1 MKFTDIFIQ
10 RPVLASVISLLILV
24 IGLRSITAM
33 DLRQYPQTENTVVTV
48 TTYYPGA
55 DSELIKGFITTPLQ
69 QAISEAD
76 GIDYLSSSSRQG
88 SSTIEAH
95 MRLNYDPNAAVA
107 EIQAKVASQ
116 RNVLP
121 AEADD
126 PVITSQTG
134 DRTALMYLALYSD
147 SMKPSQISDYMLR
160 VVQPKI
166 QAVPGVGKAQLL
178 GNKTFAMRL
187 WLDPERM
194 TALEITAEDVSDIIG
209 DNNYLSGAGQTKGK
223 FVQIDLSATTNL
235 HTVQD
240 FKSLVVGNRNG
251 SLIRLEDI
259 AEIELGSEDY
269 DSLNW
274 YQGKIA
280 IFMGIEQAPGANPL
294 TVAQLVRKELVEIE
308 KDLPEELHVLLPYD
322 ASQFIQDSID
332 EVFRTLIEAVIIVL
346 LIIYLSLGSF
356 RAALVPS
363 VTVPLSLIGGT
374 FLMLLMG
381 FSINLLTMLA
391 MVLGIGLVVD
401 DAIIV
406 VENVHRHIELG
417 SSRFQAA
424 IIGTRELVTPIIA
437 TTVALIAVYIPIGF
451 MGGLVGTLFTE
462 FAFSLVGA
470 VIISSIVALTL
481 APMLSANILKDKGNS
496 GKFEHYI
503 EHLFNAL
510 SEKYRRLLHIALE
523 FPWLILGFA
532 VLVMISIYFMFTLS
546 QKELAPV
553 EDQSILFFMASGPQT
568 ATLEYDKIYS
578 QQLLEQFKTIPEY
591 KESFWLL
598 GFGGDNSVVFGGFKM
613 PSTFQRKR
621 SQMEVQ
627 PELQAKVN
635 QVAGFKTAVIPRPSL
650 PGSGGGLPL
659 QFVIVT
665 DANYTQ
671 LDQVADLI
679 LAKAMQS
686 GQFSFL
692 TKEVN
697 FDRPKATLV
706 IDRDRAADLG
716 LTMEEIGSNL
726 ATLLGGQYVN
736 RFSLQGRSYKVI
748 PQVPDSSR
756 LDTSKFDEYYLRT
769 ASGGQIALSSLVH
782 MENSVE
788 PSKRT
793 QFQQLNSLTMSGM
806 MAPGVT
812 LGDAM
817 AYLEQQAD
825 EIFPR
830 GYSYDYTGSS
840 RQYAQ
845 QGSSLIITFFMSLLI
860 IYLMLAA
867 QFESWRDPLIIL
879 ISVPLSIA
887 SALAFIMLGVASIN
901 IYTQVGLITL
911 IGLVAKNGI
920 LIVEFANQLQIRD
933 GLAKYEAI
941 EQAAKIRLRPILMTT
956 VSMIVAMIPLLIAS
970 GPGAASRFDIGLVI
984 ASGLGVG
991 TLFTLFIVP
1000 AFYLLLARNRQLD
1013 PVHAGQA
1020 ETQESKEGTDIG
1032 K

>member
-24 IGLRSITAM
+24 IGLRSITVLE
-33 DLRQYPQTENTVVTV
+33 LRQYPKTEDTVVTV
-48 TTYYPGA
+48 TTSYPGA
-55 DSELIKGFITTPLQ
+55 SSDLVKGYITTPLQ
-69 QAISEAD
+69 QAIAEAD

-88 SSTIEAH
+88 SSKIEAH

-121 AEADD
+121 ADSED

-147 SMKPSQISDYMLR
+147 VMKPSQISDYMLR

-178 GNKTFAMRL
+178 GNKTFAMRV

-194 TALEITAEDVSDIIG
+194 AALGVTAEDVADVLR
-209 DNNYLSGAGQTKGK
+209 DNNYLSGAGQTKGN
-223 FVQIDLSATTNL
+223 FVKVDLSATTDL
-235 HTVQD
+235 STEQG
-240 FKSLVVGNRNG
+240 FRQLVVGNRNG
-251 SLIRLEDI
+251 TLIRLIDI
-259 AEIELGSEDY
+259 ADTELGSEDY
-269 DSLNW
+269 ESVNW
-274 YQGKIA
+274 YKGKTA

-294 TVAQLVRKELVEIE
+294 TVAQRVRKELTEIE

-332 EVFRTLIEAVIIVL
+332 EVFWTLVEAVLIVL
-346 LIIYLSLGSF
+346 LVIYLSLGSI

-363 VTVPLSLIGGT
+363 VTVPLSLVGGT
-374 FLMLLMG
+374 VLMLVMG
-381 FSINLLTMLA
+381 FSVNLLTMLA

-417 SSRFQAA
+417 TPRFQAA
-424 IIGTRELVTPIIA
+424 IEGTRELVLPVIA
-437 TTVALIAVYIPIGF
+437 TTVALIAVYLPIGF

-470 VIISSIVALTL
+470 VIVSSVVALTL
-481 APMLSANILKDKGNS
+481 APMLSSKVLKDRGTA
-496 GKFEHYI
+496 GKFERLV
-503 EHLFNAL
+503 EHAFNAL
-510 SEKYRRLLHIALE
+510 AEKYRSALHPVLE
-523 FPWLILGFA
+523 FPSLMLAFA
-532 VLVMISIYFMFTLS
+532 LVALVSIYFMFEMS
-546 QKELAPV
+546 QKELAPT
-553 EDQSILFFMASGPQT
+553 EDQSILFFMATGPQT
-568 ATLEYDKIYS
+568 ATLEYNEAYARELMK
-578 QQLLEQFKTIPEY
+578 QFETIPEY
-591 KESFWLL
+591 NESFWLL
-598 GFGGDNSVVFGGFKM
+598 GFGGDNNVVFGGFKM
-613 PSTFQRKR
+613 PSTFLRAR

-635 QVAGFKTAVIPRPSL
+635 QIAGFQTAVIPRPSL

-665 DANYTQ
+665 DADYTA
-671 LDQVADLI
+671 LDQVADQL
-679 LAKAMQS
+679 LDKAMQS
-686 GQFSFL
+686 GRFNFL
-692 TKEVN
+692 MKDVN

-716 LTMEEIGSNL
+716 LTMQEIGSNL

-748 PQVPDSSR
+748 PQVDDFNR
-756 LDTSKFDEYYLRT
+756 LDTSKFENYYLRT
-769 ASGGQIALSSLVH
+769 ASGGQVPLSALVRI
-782 MENSVE
+782 ENSVE

-793 QFQQLNSLTMSGM
+793 QFQQLNSLTLSGM

-817 AYLEQQAD
+817 TYLEQQAE

-840 RQYAQ
+840 RQYVQ
-845 QGSSLIITFFMSLLI
+845 QGSALIITFFMSLLI

-887 SALAFIMLGVASIN
+887 SALAFIMLG
-901 IYTQVGLITL
+901 
-911 IGLVAKNGI
+911 
-920 LIVEFANQLQIRD
+920 
-933 GLAKYEAI
+933 
-941 EQAAKIRLRPILMTT
+941 
-956 VSMIVAMIPLLIAS
+956 
-970 GPGAASRFDIGLVI
+970 
-984 ASGLGVG
+984 
-991 TLFTLFIVP
+991 
-1000 AFYLLLARNRQLD
+1000 
-1013 PVHAGQA
+1013 
-1020 ETQESKEGTDIG
+1020 
-1032 K
+1032 

>member
-1 MKFTDIFIQ
+1 MKFTDIFIL
-10 RPVLASVISLLILV
+10 RPVLASVISLLILLL
-24 IGLRSITAM
+24 GLRAISALE
-33 DLRQYPQTENTVVTV
+33 LRQYPETQDTVVTV
-48 TTYYPGA
+48 RTSYPGA
-55 DSELIKGFITTPLQ
+55 SSELIKGYITTPLQ
-69 QAISEAD
+69 QAIAEAD
-76 GIDYLSSSSRQG
+76 GIDYLSSSSSQG

-95 MRLNYDPNAAVA
+95 MRLNYDPNAAIA

-121 AEADD
+121 AEAED

-134 DRTALMYLALYSD
+134 DRTALIYLALYSD
-147 SMKPSQISDYMLR
+147 VMTPSQISDYMLR

-178 GNKTFAMRL
+178 GNKTFAMRI

-194 TALEITAEDVSDIIG
+194 AALAVTAEDVAEVLR
-209 DNNYLSGAGQTKGK
+209 DNNYLSGAGQTKGNY
-223 FVQIDLSATTNL
+223 VEIDLSATTDL
-235 HTVQD
+235 STEQG
-240 FKSLVVGNRNG
+240 FSQLVVANRDG
-251 SLIRLEDI
+251 TLIRLSDI
-259 AEIELGSEDY
+259 ADTELGSEDY
-269 DSLNW
+269 ESVNW
-274 YQGKIA
+274 YKGKIA
-280 IFMGIEQAPGANPL
+280 IFMGIEQAPGGNPL
-294 TVAQLVRKELVEIE
+294 TVAQLVRNELTEIE
-308 KDLPEELHVLLPYD
+308 KELPEELHVLLPYD

-332 EVFRTLIEAVIIVL
+332 EVFRTLVEAVLIVL
-346 LIIYLSLGSF
+346 LIIYLSLGSV

-363 VTVPLSLIGGT
+363 VTVPLSLVGGT

-381 FSINLLTMLA
+381 FSVNLLTMLA
-391 MVLGIGLVVD
+391 MVLAIGLVVD

-417 SSRFQAA
+417 SSKFQAA
-424 IIGTRELVTPIIA
+424 IEGTRELVLPVVA

-470 VIISSIVALTL
+470 VIVSSIVALTL
-481 APMLSANILKDKGNS
+481 APMLSSKVLKDKGAS
-496 GKFEHYI
+496 GRFERKV
-503 EHLFNAL
+503 EHVFTGLA
-510 SEKYRRLLHIALE
+510 EKYRRILHPLLE
-523 FPWLILGFA
+523 FPALILGFA
-532 VLVMISIYFMFTLS
+532 LIALISIYFMFTLS
-546 QKELAPV
+546 QKELAPI
-553 EDQSILFFMASGPQT
+553 EDQSILFFMATGPQT
-568 ATLEYDKIYS
+568 ATLNYNETYARELMK
-578 QQLLEQFKTIPEY
+578 QFETVPEY
-591 KESFWLL
+591 NESFWLL
-598 GFGGDNSVVFGGFKM
+598 GFGGDNNVVFGGFKM
-613 PSTFQRKR
+613 PSTFLRQR
-621 SQMEVQ
+621 SQMDIQ
-627 PELQAKVN
+627 PELQDKVN
-635 QVAGFKTAVIPRPSL
+635 QVAGFQTAVIPRPSL

-665 DANYTQ
+665 DADYTR
-671 LDQVADLI
+671 LDQVADQL
-679 LAKAMQS
+679 LERATQS
-686 GQFSFL
+686 GRFNFIR
-692 TKEVN
+692 KEVN

-716 LTMEEIGSNL
+716 FTMQQIGSNL

-736 RFSLQGRSYKVI
+736 RFSLQGRSYEVI
-748 PQVPDSSR
+748 PQVDDLSR
-756 LDTSKFDEYYLRT
+756 LDTSKFEKYYLRT
-769 ASGGQIALSSLVH
+769 ASGGQVPLSSLVH
-782 MENSVE
+782 IEKSVE

-793 QFQQLNSLTMSGM
+793 QFQQLNSLTLSGM

-817 AYLEQQAD
+817 AYLERQAD
-825 EIFPR
+825 ELFPR
-830 GYSYDYTGSS
+830 GYNYDYTGSS

-845 QGSSLIITFFMSLLI
+845 QGSALIITFFMSLLI

-887 SALAFIMLGVASIN
+887 SALAFIMLGFASIN

-920 LIVEFANQLQIRD
+920 LIVEFANQLQFRE
-933 GLAKYEAI
+933 GLSKHEAI
-941 EQAAKIRLRPILMTT
+941 EQSAKIRLRPVLMTT

-991 TLFTLFIVP
+991 TLFTLFVVP
-1000 AFYLLLARNRQLD
+1000 AFYLLLARDRSRDRHEARADLD
-1013 PVHAGQA
+1013 KI
-1020 ETQESKEGTDIG
+1020 EEGV
-1032 K
+1032 

>member
-10 RPVLASVISLLILV
+10 RPVLASVISLLILAA
-24 IGLRSITAM
+24 GLRSITALE
-33 DLRQYPQTENTVVTV
+33 LRQYPQIKSTVVTV
-48 TTYYPGA
+48 TTSYPGA
-55 DSELIKGFITTPLQ
+55 SSELVKSFITTPMQ
-69 QAISEAD
+69 QAIAEAD

-121 AEADD
+121 DESED
-126 PVITSQTG
+126 PVISSQTG

-178 GNKTFAMRL
+178 GNKTFAMRI
-187 WLDPERM
+187 WLDPVRM
-194 TALEITAEDVSDIIG
+194 AALTVTARDVAQVLR
-209 DNNYLSGAGQTKGK
+209 DNNYLSAAGQTKGN
-223 FVQIDLSATTNL
+223 FVKIDLSTTTDL
-235 HTVQD
+235 STEQGFRAV
-240 FKSLVVGNRNG
+240 VVGNRNG
-251 SLIRLEDI
+251 TLIRLGDI
-259 AEIELGSEDY
+259 ADIELGSEDY
-269 DSLNW
+269 ESVNW
-274 YQGKIA
+274 YKGKTA
-280 IFMGIEQAPGANPL
+280 IFIGIEQAPGANPL
-294 TVAQLVRKELVEIE
+294 TVAQLVRKELTQIE
-308 KDLPEELHVLLPYD
+308 QDLPEELHILLPYD

-332 EVFRTLIEAVIIVL
+332 EVFLTLIEAVIIVL
-346 LIIYLSLGSF
+346 LIIYLSLGSI

-417 SSRFQAA
+417 CSRFQAA
-424 IIGTRELVTPIIA
+424 IQGTRELVLPILA
-437 TTVALIAVYIPIGF
+437 TTVALVAVYIPIGF

-481 APMLSANILKDKGNS
+481 APMLCSKILKDKGAS
-496 GKFEHYI
+496 SKFERVV
-503 EHLFNAL
+503 ERVFNRLA
-510 SEKYRRLLHIALE
+510 EKYRNILHSILE
-523 FPWLILGFA
+523 FPVPILGF
-532 VLVMISIYFMFTLS
+532 VLVVMVSIYFMFAMS
-546 QKELAPV
+546 QKELAPT
-553 EDQSILFFMASGPQT
+553 EDQSILFFMANGPQT
-568 ATLEYDKIYS
+568 ATLAYNKVYS
-578 QQLLEQFKTIPEY
+578 QELMKQFETIPEY
-591 KESFWLL
+591 NESFWLL
-598 GFGGDNSVVFGGFKM
+598 GFRGDNNVVFGGFKM
-613 PSTFQRKR
+613 PSTFLRER
-621 SQMEVQ
+621 SQMEIQ

-635 QVAGFKTAVIPRPSL
+635 QIAGFKTAVIPRPSL

-659 QFVIVT
+659 QFVILT
-665 DANYTQ
+665 DADYAN
-671 LDQVADLI
+671 LDQIADQL
-679 LAKAMQS
+679 LNKAMKS
-686 GQFSFL
+686 GRFNFL
-692 TKEVN
+692 MKGVN

-716 LTMEEIGSNL
+716 LTMQEIGSNL

-748 PQVPDSSR
+748 PQVSDLSR
-756 LDTSKFDEYYLRT
+756 LDTSKFENYFLRT
-769 ASGGQIALSSLVH
+769 ASGGQVPLSSLVH
-782 MENSVE
+782 IENTVE

-793 QFQQLNSLTMSGM
+793 QFQQLNSLTLSGM
-806 MAPGVT
+806 MAPGVS

-817 AYLEQQAD
+817 SYLEQLAD

-840 RQYAQ
+840 RQFAQ
-845 QGSSLIITFFMSLLI
+845 QGNALIITFFMSLLI

-887 SALAFIMLGVASIN
+887 SALAFIMLGFASIN

-920 LIVEFANQLQIRD
+920 LIVEFANQLQIRES
-933 GLAKYEAI
+933 LSKREAI
-941 EQAAKIRLRPILMTT
+941 EQSAMIRLRPVLMTT

-984 ASGLGVG
+984 TSGLGVG

-1000 AFYLLLARNRQLD
+1000 AFYLLVARDRHPAPL
-1013 PVHAGQA
+1013 HA
-1020 ETQESKEGTDIG
+1020 EKISTK
-1032 K
+1032 

>member
-24 IGLRSITAM
+24 VGLRSITSLE
-33 DLRQYPQTENTVVTV
+33 LRQYPQIKNTVIKV
-48 TTYYPGA
+48 TTSYPGA
-55 DSELIKGFITTPLQ
+55 DSQLVKGFITTPLQ
-69 QAISEAD
+69 QVISEAD

-121 AEADD
+121 VESED
-126 PVITSQTG
+126 PVISSQTG
-134 DRTALMYLALYSD
+134 DNTALIYLALYSN

-166 QAVPGVGKAQLL
+166 QSVSGVGKAQLL
-178 GNKTFAMRL
+178 GNKTFAMRI
-187 WLDPERM
+187 WLDPLRM
-194 TALEITAEDVSDIIG
+194 AALGVTAKDVAEVLR
-209 DNNYLSGAGQTKGK
+209 DNNYLSSAGQTKGTLVK
-223 FVQIDLSATTNL
+223 IDLTLTTDIS
-235 HTVQD
+235 TVQD
-240 FKSLVVGNRNG
+240 FNQLVVGNRKG
-251 SLIRLEDI
+251 TLIRLNDI
-259 AEIELGSEDY
+259 ADIELGSEDY
-269 DSLNW
+269 DSVNW
-274 YQGKIA
+274 YKGKIA

-294 TVAQLVRKELVEIE
+294 TVAQRVRQQLIELK
-308 KDLPEELHVLLPYD
+308 KDLPEDLHILLPYD

-332 EVFRTLIEAVIIVL
+332 EVFWTLIEAVIIVL

-374 FLMLLMG
+374 FLMLVMG

-424 IIGTRELVTPIIA
+424 IDGTRELVMPIIA

-462 FAFSLVGA
+462 FAFTLVGA
-470 VIISSIVALTL
+470 VIVSSVVALTL
-481 APMLSANILKDKGNS
+481 APMLCSKVLKDKRDNGR
-496 GKFEHYI
+496 FERNI
-503 EHLFNAL
+503 EQFFNRLA
-510 SEKYRRLLHIALE
+510 ERYRNLLHLVIE
-523 FPWLILGFA
+523 FPVLILGFSL
-532 VLVMISIYFMFTLS
+532 LVMVSIYFMFNLS
-546 QKELAPV
+546 QKELAPT
-553 EDQSILFFMASGPQT
+553 EDQSILFFMANGPQT
-568 ATLEYDKIYS
+568 ATLEYEEVYARELMK
-578 QQLLEQFKTIPEY
+578 QFESIPEY
-591 KESFWLL
+591 NESFWLL
-598 GFGGDNSVVFGGFKM
+598 GFGGEKNVVFGGFKM
-613 PSTFQRKR
+613 PSTFLRKR
-621 SQMEVQ
+621 SQMEIQ

-635 QVAGFKTAVIPRPSL
+635 QIAGFQTAVIPRPSL

-659 QFVIVT
+659 QFVIIT
-665 DANYTQ
+665 DAGYAQ
-671 LDQVADLI
+671 LDQVADQL
-679 LAKAMQS
+679 LNKAMQS
-686 GQFSFL
+686 GQFNFL
-692 TKEVN
+692 MKTVN
-697 FDRPKATLV
+697 FNRPKVTLV

-726 ATLLGGQYVN
+726 STLLGGQYVN
-736 RFSLQGRSYKVI
+736 RFSFQGRSYKVI
-748 PQVPDSSR
+748 PQVADLSR
-756 LDTSKFDEYYLRT
+756 LDTSVFENYYLRT
-769 ASGGQIALSSLVH
+769 ASGGQVPLSSLVQIK
-782 MENSVE
+782 NSVE

-793 QFQQLNSLTMSGM
+793 QFQQLNSLTLSGM
-806 MAPGVT
+806 TSPKVT

-817 AYLEQQAD
+817 SYLEQQAD

-830 GYSYDYTGSS
+830 GYNFDYTGSS

-845 QGSSLIITFFMSLLI
+845 QGSALIITFFMSLLI

-887 SALAFIMLGVASIN
+887 SALAFIMLGFASIN

-920 LIVEFANQLQIRD
+920 LIVEFANQLQIKQ
-933 GLAKYEAI
+933 GLSKSEAI
-941 EQAAKIRLRPILMTT
+941 EQSAKIRLRPVLMTT
-956 VSMIVAMIPLLIAS
+956 VSMIVAMIPLLVAS

-984 ASGLGVG
+984 TSGLGIG

-1000 AFYLLLARNRQLD
+1000 AFYLLIARDR
-1013 PVHAGQA
+1013 
-1020 ETQESKEGTDIG
+1020 
-1032 K
+1032 

>member
-10 RPVLASVISLLILV
+10 RPVLASVISLLILAA
-24 IGLRSITAM
+24 GLRSITALE
-33 DLRQYPQTENTVVTV
+33 LRQYPQIKSTVVTV
-48 TTYYPGA
+48 TTSYPGA
-55 DSELIKGFITTPLQ
+55 SSELVKSFITTPMQ
-69 QAISEAD
+69 QAIAEAD

-121 AEADD
+121 DESED
-126 PVITSQTG
+126 PVISSQTG

-178 GNKTFAMRL
+178 GNKTFAMRI
-187 WLDPERM
+187 WLDPVRM
-194 TALEITAEDVSDIIG
+194 AALTVTARDVAQVLR
-209 DNNYLSGAGQTKGK
+209 DNNYLSAAGQTKGN
-223 FVQIDLSATTNL
+223 FVKIDLSTTTDL
-235 HTVQD
+235 STEQGFRAV
-240 FKSLVVGNRNG
+240 VVGNRNG
-251 SLIRLEDI
+251 TLIRLGDI
-259 AEIELGSEDY
+259 ADIELGSEDY
-269 DSLNW
+269 ESVNW
-274 YQGKIA
+274 YKGKTA
-280 IFMGIEQAPGANPL
+280 IFIGIEQAPGANPL
-294 TVAQLVRKELVEIE
+294 TVAQLVRKELTQIE
-308 KDLPEELHVLLPYD
+308 QDLPEELHILLPYD

-332 EVFRTLIEAVIIVL
+332 EVFLTLIEAVIIVL
-346 LIIYLSLGSF
+346 LIIYLSLGSI

-417 SSRFQAA
+417 CSRFQAA
-424 IIGTRELVTPIIA
+424 IQGTRELVLPILA
-437 TTVALIAVYIPIGF
+437 TTVALVAVYIPIGF

-481 APMLSANILKDKGNS
+481 APMLCSKILKDKGAS
-496 GKFEHYI
+496 SKFERVV
-503 EHLFNAL
+503 ERVFNRLA
-510 SEKYRRLLHIALE
+510 EKYRNILHSILE
-523 FPWLILGFA
+523 FPVPILGF
-532 VLVMISIYFMFTLS
+532 VLVVMVSIYFMFAMS
-546 QKELAPV
+546 QKELAPT
-553 EDQSILFFMASGPQT
+553 EDQSILFFMANGPQT
-568 ATLEYDKIYS
+568 ATLAYNKVYS
-578 QQLLEQFKTIPEY
+578 QELMKQFETIPEY
-591 KESFWLL
+591 NESFWLL
-598 GFGGDNSVVFGGFKM
+598 GFRGDNNVVFGGFKM
-613 PSTFQRKR
+613 PSTFLRER
-621 SQMEVQ
+621 SQMEIQ

-635 QVAGFKTAVIPRPSL
+635 QIAGFKTAVIPRPSL

-659 QFVIVT
+659 QFVILT
-665 DANYTQ
+665 DADYAN
-671 LDQVADLI
+671 LDQIADQL
-679 LAKAMQS
+679 LNKAMKS
-686 GQFSFL
+686 GRFNFL
-692 TKEVN
+692 MKGVN

-716 LTMEEIGSNL
+716 LTMQEIGSNL

-748 PQVPDSSR
+748 PQVSDLSR
-756 LDTSKFDEYYLRT
+756 LDTSKFENYFLRT
-769 ASGGQIALSSLVH
+769 ASGGQVPLSSLVH
-782 MENSVE
+782 IENTVE

-793 QFQQLNSLTMSGM
+793 QFQQLNSLTLSGM
-806 MAPGVT
+806 MAPGVS

-817 AYLEQQAD
+817 SYLEQLAD

-830 GYSYDYTGSS
+830 GYSHDYTGSS
-840 RQYAQ
+840 RQFAQ
-845 QGSSLIITFFMSLLI
+845 QGNALIITFFMSLLI

-887 SALAFIMLGVASIN
+887 SALAFIMLGFASIN

-920 LIVEFANQLQIRD
+920 LIVEFANQLQIRES
-933 GLAKYEAI
+933 LSKREAI
-941 EQAAKIRLRPILMTT
+941 EQSAMIRLRPVLMTT

-984 ASGLGVG
+984 TSGLGVG

-1000 AFYLLLARNRQLD
+1000 AFYLLVARDRHPAPL
-1013 PVHAGQA
+1013 HA
-1020 ETQESKEGTDIG
+1020 EKISTK
-1032 K
+1032 